1 MQSHART
8 LCAALA
14 VAASLGAGGLAL
26 AQSTGTEA
34 PRYAPW
40 DSGQNLQSLLDELD
54 ALIDEAEKARAA
66 NPVFLK
72 DLRDLA
78 AKYQAAAA
86 APATPPA
93 AAPVVRLLSDDFAD
107 GNYTAAPAWKVS
119 AGEYRI
125 ETSGTYTGLR
135 STVAAQPATAASGN
149 LAAAI
154 LGAILQPQTGSGS
167 TAKYASIYTP
177 VKISNAFALKM
188 ELASKFTGGRL
199 DVGPYQGASGNYAY
213 RLAYFP
219 GAAQGLQLLKVT
231 PQGSTVLGAY
241 KGAVYLE
248 DKKRHVIDWKRDA
261 AGAMTVA
268 IDGKT
273 LITATDAGLKDP
285 FTGLLIINSGGDY
298 AIRSIAID
306 GTQ

>member
-1 MQSHART
+1 MRLHART
-8 LCAALA
+8 FCAALA
-14 VAASLGAGGLAL
+14 VAAVGAGGLAF
-26 AQSTGTEA
+26 AQTSGTET

-40 DSGQNLQSLLDELD
+40 DAGQNLQSLLDELD
-54 ALIDEAEKARAA
+54 ALVDEAEKSRAA

-78 AKYQAAAA
+78 AKYQAPAA
-86 APATPPA
+86 APATP
-93 AAPVVRLLSDDFAD
+93 APVVRLLYDNFSD
-107 GNYTAAPAWKVS
+107 GNYTAGPAWKVS
-119 AGEYRI
+119 AGEYRV
-125 ETSGTYTGLR
+125 ESSGTYVGLR
-135 STVAAQPATAASGN
+135 SSIAAQPASAASGN

-154 LGAILQPQTGSGS
+154 LGAILQPQTGGAGS
-167 TAKYASIYTP
+167 AKYASIYTP

-188 ELASKFTGGRL
+188 ELASKFSGGRL
-199 DVGPYQGASGNYAY
+199 DVGPYQGASGNYGY

-231 PQGSTVLGAY
+231 PQGSTVIAAY
-241 KGAVYLE
+241 KGQVYLE

-268 IDGKT
+268 IDGQT
-273 LITATDAGLKDP
+273 LITATETTLKDP
-285 FTGLLIINSGGDY
+285 FAGVLIINGGGDY
-298 AIRSIAID
+298 AIRSIAVD

>member
-1 MQSHART
+1 MQSRPR
-8 LCAALA
+8 LFCAAL

-26 AQSTGTEA
+26 AQSTGTET

-78 AKYQAAAA
+78 AKYEAAAA

-93 AAPVVRLLSDDFAD
+93 AAVVRLLSDNFTD
-107 GNYTAAPAWKVS
+107 GNYTAGPAWKVS
-119 AGEYRI
+119 AGEYRV
-125 ETSGTYTGLR
+125 ETSGTYVGLR
-135 STVAAQPATAASGN
+135 STIAAQPATAASGN

-154 LGAILQPQTGSGS
+154 IGAILQPQTGTGS

-188 ELASKFTGGRL
+188 ELASKFSGGRF
-199 DVGPYQGASGNYAY
+199 DVGPYQGASGNYGY

-231 PQGSTVLGAY
+231 PQGSTVIATY

-248 DKKRHVIDWKRDA
+248 DKKRHVIDWKRDS

-273 LITATDAGLKDP
+273 LITATDASLKDP

>member
-1 MQSHART
+1 MPFHART

-26 AQSTGTEA
+26 AQSTGTET

-54 ALIDEAEKARAA
+54 ALVDEAEKSRAA
-66 NPVFLK
+66 NPVFLE

-86 APATPPA
+86 APATP
-93 AAPVVRLLSDDFAD
+93 APIVRLLFDDFTD
-107 GNYTAAPAWKVS
+107 GNYTAGPAWKVS
-119 AGEYRI
+119 AGEYRV
-125 ETSGTYTGLR
+125 ETSGTYVGLR
-135 STVAAQPATAASGN
+135 SSIAAQPATAASGN

-154 LGAILQPQTGSGS
+154 LGAILQPQTGGAGG
-167 TAKYASIYTP
+167 AKYASIYTP

-188 ELASKFTGGRL
+188 ELASKFSGGRL
-199 DVGPYQGASGNYAY
+199 DVGPYQGASGNYGY

-241 KGAVYLE
+241 KGQVYLE

-268 IDGKT
+268 IDGRT
-273 LITATDAGLKDP
+273 LISATDTGLKDP
-285 FTGLLIINSGGDY
+285 FAGLLIINGGGDY
-298 AIRSIAID
+298 AIRSITVD
-306 GTQ
+306 GTS